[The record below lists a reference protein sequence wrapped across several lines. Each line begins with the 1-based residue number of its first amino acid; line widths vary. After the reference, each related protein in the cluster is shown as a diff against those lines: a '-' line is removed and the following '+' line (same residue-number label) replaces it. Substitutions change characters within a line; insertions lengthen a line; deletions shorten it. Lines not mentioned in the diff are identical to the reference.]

1 MPKLIV
7 RRLTTNWK
15 LLLAIFAGVTMAS
28 SLVAGAPVCLWSLN
42 RLSLNTAIDRAS
54 DKFLN
59 LRTFALFVPLMESA
73 LAGGAS
79 AAFFEPREGIYLA
92 VFYTIKNETN
102 SAVIPGT
109 HVNNVF
115 SLIDSQGRV
124 WPTATYYSH
133 GFEVAYALGVPD
145 GKEDPRA
152 WVDTGTSY
160 DTALA
165 FDVAED
171 ATGLRLR
178 SELLNLEI
186 GLGE

>member
-1 MPKLIV
+1 MGSRA
-7 RRLTTNWK
+7 RRHWNR
-15 LLLAIFAGVTMAS
+15 
-28 SLVAGAPVCLWSLN
+28 AGAGNVGVDA
-42 RLSLNTAIDRAS
+42 R
-54 DKFLN
+54 
-59 LRTFALFVPLMESA
+59 A

-160 DTALA
+160 GTALA